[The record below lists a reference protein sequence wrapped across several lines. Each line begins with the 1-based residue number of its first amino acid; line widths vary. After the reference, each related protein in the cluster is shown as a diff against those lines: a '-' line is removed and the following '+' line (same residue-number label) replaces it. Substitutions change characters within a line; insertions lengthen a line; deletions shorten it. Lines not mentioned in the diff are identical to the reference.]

1 MHCKLSDS
9 HRLRE
14 KKRIIEGYVERESK
28 NIHGEEIKKL

>member
-1 MHCKLSDS
+1 VI

-28 NIHGEEIKKL
+28 NTHGEERKKIYNL